1 MAKPQDA
8 LDNIWARYR
17 KSLNEL
23 SNALDENEALRA
35 NQSDLEVDWTTPS
48 DILTLEASVEEKL
61 AKHGIE

>member
-8 LDNIWARYR
+8 LDNIWSKYR

>member
-8 LDNIWARYR
+8 LDNIWGKYR

-23 SNALDENEALRA
+23 STALDENEALRA

-48 DILTLEASVEEKL
+48 DILTLESSVEEKL